1 MRVSYVSGGEVG
13 GKGRSGGEEGKGGSG
28 VIRR

>member
-13 GKGRSGGEEGKGGSG
+13 GKGRSVGEEGRGGSG